1 MSPLSPKL
9 RDAAFRW
16 MADDVD
22 PEARTE
28 LQRLLAS
35 SMGGDEAAHRELTD
49 RMSATLTFGTAGL
62 RGPLR
67 AGPNGMNRSVVV
79 RATAGLAEW
88 LTRQGHGG
96 GIVVVGRDARHGSA
110 EFAEDAAG
118 VLASAGFDARV
129 LPRPLPTP
137 VLAYAVRALRA
148 VAGVQ
153 ITASHNPPQDNGYKV
168 YLGDGTQIV
177 PPADRQIE
185 AAIEAAPAAISVPR
199 GRPSGVVD
207 DSIVQDYLAAASA
220 VTRPAPPRA
229 LSPGTT
235 TRTTNEPGTTTPTTN
250 EPGTTTPTTN
260 EPGTTT
266 QAPGG
271 PGAVDR
277 EGLRIAATPLHGV
290 GGESLVAAL
299 RSAGF
304 TDVRV
309 VAEQAVPDP
318 DFPTV
323 SFPNPEEPGTV
334 DALLALAEECSAD
347 LAVALDPDAD
357 RCALGARGRDG
368 VWQMLRGDE
377 TGVLLAHHLLSTLD
391 RTAHPDPL
399 VATTIVS
406 SSQLKAMAAAHGV
419 RYDETLTGFKWLV
432 RSGDG
437 AGTGLVYAYEEA
449 LGHCVAPDSV
459 RDKDG
464 ISAAVL
470 GADLAAWL
478 RATGRNLWD
487 VLDEL
492 AIRHGVH
499 LTEQLSV
506 RLPEVAAGTRV
517 MRQLRTAT
525 PTSLAGVDVEA
536 EDLLPRSD
544 VIVLRGAG
552 LRVVVRPSGTEPK
565 VKAYLEVVEPV
576 SNGPAADGGSTE
588 SGAGTPAADP
598 AREAGA
604 GTAELEAARA
614 RAQGRIA
621 ALRVEVA
628 ALLG

>member
-1 MSPLSPKL
+1 
-9 RDAAFRW
+9 

-22 PEARTE
+22 PEARAE
-28 LQRLLAS
+28 LQRLVAG
-35 SMGGDEAAHRELTD
+35 SMGGDDAAHRELTD

-79 RATAGLAEW
+79 RATAGLAHW

-96 GIVVVGRDARHGSA
+96 GVVVVGRDARHGSA

-118 VLASAGFDARV
+118 VLAAAGFDARV
-129 LPRPLPTP
+129 LSRPLPTP
-137 VLAYAVRALRA
+137 VLAYAVRALGA

-153 ITASHNPPQDNGYKV
+153 VTASHNPPQDNGYKV

-177 PPADRQIE
+177 PPADREIE

-199 GRPSGVVD
+199 RAASGVVD
-207 DSIVQDYLAAASA
+207 DSVVQDYLAAASA
-220 VTRPAPPRA
+220 VTRPGPPRA
-229 LSPGTT
+229 LTGAESVPGAGG
-235 TRTTNEPGTTTPTTN
+235 GTF
-250 EPGTTTPTTN
+250 
-260 EPGTTT
+260 
-266 QAPGG
+266 
-271 PGAVDR
+271 AVDR
-277 EGLRIAATPLHGV
+277 AGLRIAATPLHGV

-368 VWQMLRGDE
+368 VWRMLRGDE
-377 TGVLLAHHLLSTLD
+377 TGVLLAHHLLTTLD
-391 RTAHPDPL
+391 RTARPDPL

-449 LGHCVAPDSV
+449 LGHCVAPDQV

-470 GADLAAWL
+470 AADLTAWL
-478 RATGRNLWD
+478 RAGGRDLWD

-492 AIRHGVH
+492 AISHGVH

-517 MRQLRTAT
+517 MRRLRTET
-525 PTSLAGVDVEA
+525 PTALAGVDVEA

-544 VIVLRGAG
+544 VMVLRGAG

-576 SNGPAADGGSTE
+576 AVGSGIGADSAATGDDVPGV
-588 SGAGTPAADP
+588 GAGSA
-598 AREAGA
+598 EA
-604 GTAELEAARA
+604 GTALDAARTRA
-614 RAQGRIA
+614 RDRLA
-621 ALRVEVA
+621 ALRDEVA